1 MPVPSAML
9 TVALLSKDV
18 ALMSNNGES
27 SADETGRRWRA
38 SCNTTSDYPF
48 PMQSKAASS
57 NRCGCSVRI
66 SSSGLRYFLSMSTVP
81 MPSGRA

>member
-27 SADETGRRWRA
+27 SAHKTRRRGVRDIIQRLIIRFP
-38 SCNTTSDYPF
+38 CN
-48 PMQSKAASS
+48 
-57 NRCGCSVRI
+57 R
-66 SSSGLRYFLSMSTVP
+66 
-81 MPSGRA
+81 